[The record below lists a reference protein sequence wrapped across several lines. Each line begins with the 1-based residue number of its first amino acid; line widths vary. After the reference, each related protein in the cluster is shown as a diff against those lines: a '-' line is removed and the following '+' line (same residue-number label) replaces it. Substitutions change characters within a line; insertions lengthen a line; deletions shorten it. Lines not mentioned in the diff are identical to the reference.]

1 MIILIR
7 GADRAARNRAGV
19 SMLCVLNG
27 QCMWVREE
35 GKKGGKDSKK
45 LFSCECA
52 VRPSIPA
59 MPKDFFPAFY
69 IFFHAFVALWIFNI
83 QLSVAST
90 VLFSPSL
97 AV

>member
-7 GADRAARNRAGV
+7 GADRAARNRAVV
-19 SMLCVLNG
+19 SMLCILNG

-52 VRPSIPA
+52 ERASMPV
-59 MPKDFFPAFY
+59 MPKDIFPVFN
-69 IFFHAFVALWIFNI
+69 IFFMHL
-83 QLSVAST
+83 
-90 VLFSPSL
+90 
-97 AV
+97 